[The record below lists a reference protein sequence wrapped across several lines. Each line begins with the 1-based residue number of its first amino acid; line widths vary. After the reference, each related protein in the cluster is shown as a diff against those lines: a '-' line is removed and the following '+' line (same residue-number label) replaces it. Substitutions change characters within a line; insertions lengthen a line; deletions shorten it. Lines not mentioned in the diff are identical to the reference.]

1 MEFQLIE
8 YVKQNP
14 VLYDRKYR
22 SLQYREEKIRKWNE
36 IAKALR
42 RDPNF
47 VRLKWKSLRDTYR
60 RRLLRKEGEDDDAP
74 TKSWKYNEPLS
85 FLKGQYPDNTESTDM
100 RLEDDEELQLDLEEQ
115 LQEEF
120 LHDEADI
127 VEEDVIVS
135 NEPDFEVE
143 NFNLNEYLKKFDVS
157 NNNANT
163 TNAEEQPKK
172 RRLDKDTIISEAAQ
186 EMSSL
191 LQCAKQHFTPP
202 SATQIF
208 FNSIALQVEEANL
221 PPIDLMRL
229 QQRVLEAV
237 TQEIVMSQDGA
248 TYIIQT

>member
-1 MEFQLIE
+1 MEYQLIDL
-8 YVKQNP
+8 VKQNP
-14 VLYDRKYR
+14 ILYDKKYR
-22 SLQYREEKIRKWNE
+22 SFQYREEKIRKWNE

-42 RDPNF
+42 RDANF

-60 RRLLRKEGEDDDAP
+60 RRLLRKDGEDDDGP
-74 TKSWKYNEPLS
+74 TKNWKYNEQLS
-85 FLKGQYPDNTESTDM
+85 FLKDQYPDTAEITEIK
-100 RLEDDEELQLDLEEQ
+100 LEDDEELQLELEEQ

-120 LHDEADI
+120 LHDEAEI
-127 VEEDVIVS
+127 VEEDVTIPH
-135 NEPDFEVE
+135 EPDFEVE

-163 TNAEEQPKK
+163 TQAEEQSKK
-172 RRLDKDTIISEAAQ
+172 KRLDKDTIISEAAQ
-186 EMSSL
+186 EMASL